1 MKKKIFALVGI
12 VIIATIAIFSSCNKE
27 GNEIINGNVGAE
39 VTQTKSATST
49 SSTSFYPHFFYRDN
63 KYTGWCKESGSYVC
77 GSDIYDPNNP
87 FNNQHIMNGDEA
99 CLLMRYESHPDDLF
113 GMYLPF
119 GILYANNAGEIID
132 SAENGAMTFH
142 KDFNIYSEKIMDF
155 VGADLIPAG
164 RYTATVTKYKG
175 KDVVYIYFGKIK

>member
-1 MKKKIFALVGI
+1 MKKSS
-12 VIIATIAIFSSCNKE
+12 IIMAAIAGLAISVIAISCNKE
-27 GNEIINGNVGAE
+27 RNEVTNGAIGAE
-39 VTQTKSATST
+39 VVQSKVVTT
-49 SSTSFYPHFFYRDN
+49 SSTSFYPHFLYRDN
-63 KYTGWCKESGSYVC
+63 KYTGWCKESGYYVC

-119 GILYANNAGEIID
+119 GVLYANNAGELID
-132 SAENGAMTFH
+132 SAKNGAMTFH
-142 KDFNIYSEKIMDF
+142 ADFNIFSDEIAEF
-155 VGADLIPAG
+155 AGTDLIPAG
-164 RYTATVTKYKG
+164 RYSTTIEKYNG